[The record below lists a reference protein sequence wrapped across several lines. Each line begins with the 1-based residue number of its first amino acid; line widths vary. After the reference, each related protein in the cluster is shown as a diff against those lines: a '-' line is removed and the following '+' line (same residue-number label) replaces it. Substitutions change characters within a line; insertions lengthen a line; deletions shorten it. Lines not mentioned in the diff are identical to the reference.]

1 MTNPPVS
8 AALAHAAQQAWARA
22 GRGELPIAELFQ
34 LAQEL
39 DDAGQLP
46 AAVAL
51 YRQWLAHGAS
61 PLAYAARFNLAVL
74 HSRQGDAAAAEAGYR
89 AALQDNPRF
98 AQAWVNLATLLEH
111 AERGD
116 EALTCWQAMLDGLQP
131 DADADRPFC
140 LQALNQMGRM
150 REQRQEWQA
159 AEQAFARS
167 LALDPGQGAVQAHLQ
182 RVREQL
188 ANTRRDPAAI
198 ALSKSPYTL
207 HSAAPRSADPDHA
220 EFPLVSILIPTHNRP
235 DYGELALQSALAQTW
250 PNIEIIISDNSDD
263 ELTRERFA
271 PYVARHPCI
280 RYLRLPGTDAL
291 ANGLNCYDNARGAFF
306 NFLMDDDL
314 LHPDKVARM
323 MHYMRTRP
331 DVGIIT
337 SFRQLIDAAGAPIE
351 PPPEMRRRYD
361 QDSLLPGD
369 VLGAMLLSEGNIV
382 GEPTTVLVRRAA
394 MPPTFGH
401 YRGHQY
407 ITMSDMATWLSILSD
422 YNAVYMTDALSYFR
436 IHGGQDQRMT
446 KTQVRGHFEGL
457 QMLCDAFEHG
467 RFLAPG
473 EARDAL
479 LANKVSQSVLVAT
492 ARRELIRDGA
502 YPLDE
507 IVGLITRGTALLMAQ
522 H

>member
-1 MTNPPVS
+1 
-8 AALAHAAQQAWARA
+8 
-22 GRGELPIAELFQ
+22 
-34 LAQEL
+34 
-39 DDAGQLP
+39 
-46 AAVAL
+46 
-51 YRQWLAHGAS
+51 
-61 PLAYAARFNLAVL
+61 
-74 HSRQGDAAAAEAGYR
+74 
-89 AALQDNPRF
+89 
-98 AQAWVNLATLLEH
+98 
-111 AERGD
+111 
-116 EALTCWQAMLDGLQP
+116 
-131 DADADRPFC
+131 
-140 LQALNQMGRM
+140 
-150 REQRQEWQA
+150 
-159 AEQAFARS
+159 
-167 LALDPGQGAVQAHLQ
+167 
-182 RVREQL
+182 
-188 ANTRRDPAAI
+188 
-198 ALSKSPYTL
+198 
-207 HSAAPRSADPDHA
+207 
-220 EFPLVSILIPTHNRP
+220 
-235 DYGELALQSALAQTW
+235 
-250 PNIEIIISDNSDD
+250 
-263 ELTRERFA
+263 
-271 PYVARHPCI
+271 
-280 RYLRLPGTDAL
+280 
-291 ANGLNCYDNARGAFF
+291 
-306 NFLMDDDL
+306 
-314 LHPDKVARM
+314 

-351 PPPEMRRRYD
+351 PPPEMRRRYE